1 MSADVFSVEKVDSLL
16 FLIKGEFPLS
26 IKILTK
32 AVNWLI
38 GWDSSEE

>member
-16 FLIKGEFPLS
+16 FLIEGEFPLS

-38 GWDSSEE
+38 G